1 MRVAL
6 LMMKHTYTHICNG
19 TIVFTYAYVF
29 MCIIYVFRYYISVYS
44 FKQVNAES
52 LAFRIQAKYLKA
64 NLCTHTHIQIY
75 KHIYGKYVQHKLC
88 QITFGEFPQISANE
102 INDHLSFSLIF
113 KAQKYLL
120 DIVEFYV
127 IFKNYVFA
135 PTFLLH
141 SKYLFSL

>member
-1 MRVAL
+1 MTRGHKFRMPVAL

-19 TIVFTYAYVF
+19 TIVFTYEYVF
-29 MCIIYVFRYYISVYS
+29 MCIIYVYYICIYTSQIFEGKFMHSYTYT
-44 FKQVNAES
+44 N
-52 LAFRIQAKYLKA
+52 IQAPY
-64 NLCTHTHIQIY
+64 IW
-75 KHIYGKYVQHKLC
+75 KYVLRKLC